1 MSELNTLL
9 SDDQIERF
17 IADGFLIVQSDVD
30 KALHARV
37 ERRLR
42 EVDAAESW
50 HGNNILPRIP
60 ELHEVLQ
67 CSVVRGALV
76 SLLGEDYLLHPHRAV
91 HRSVPL
97 DEAVGVDVEADGT
110 PMGKG
115 STAASVWHQDAQ
127 SPLARA
133 RHHLP
138 RFIIGFYFPHDTPL
152 VMGPTRL
159 QAGSYF
165 WSSPQ
170 PTPLGVV
177 VPDHV
182 AAGTV
187 MLVHFDMVHA
197 GLSNCSDSDRFM
209 LKFVF
214 NRVSNPSAPTWKS
227 ERSAWHGSQ
236 AQSVT
241 APTDAWQFV
250 WRWMRGNATRPVT
263 KTKPSDLHAQ
273 DLETSINS
281 IYRCHD
287 PKVLAQVL
295 RGKAGLGLHE
305 RVLIGPYKG
314 KRYIKDD
321 VTGYPRRW
329 NERAIVME
337 PEAYA
342 LGTQGVEAIPHL
354 VELVELNDPWLN
366 VNVAFALGE
375 IAVMNDQVREVL
387 SQLLA
392 SEHQQVVRQSID
404 AISFIQADA
413 EPFLEQFMQFMT
425 TDCEAWQRKEVE
437 RGWVAQEQIR
447 LNVMFACVSLLT
459 TATDP
464 QRLEEL
470 FKSGLGDQGYCAEVA
485 VEGLRRLGTPS
496 ALATALEFTAKR
508 TWDAGLLGKQKPY

>member
-1 MSELNTLL
+1 
-9 SDDQIERF
+9 
-17 IADGFLIVQSDVD
+17 
-30 KALHARV
+30 
-37 ERRLR
+37 
-42 EVDAAESW
+42 
-50 HGNNILPRIP
+50 
-60 ELHEVLQ
+60 
-67 CSVVRGALV
+67 
-76 SLLGEDYLLHPHRAV
+76 
-91 HRSVPL
+91 
-97 DEAVGVDVEADGT
+97 
-110 PMGKG
+110 
-115 STAASVWHQDAQ
+115 
-127 SPLARA
+127 
-133 RHHLP
+133 
-138 RFIIGFYFPHDTPL
+138 
-152 VMGPTRL
+152 
-159 QAGSYF
+159 
-165 WSSPQ
+165 
-170 PTPLGVV
+170 
-177 VPDHV
+177 
-182 AAGTV
+182 
-187 MLVHFDMVHA
+187 
-197 GLSNCSDSDRFM
+197 
-209 LKFVF
+209 
-214 NRVSNPSAPTWKS
+214 
-227 ERSAWHGSQ
+227 
-236 AQSVT
+236 
-241 APTDAWQFV
+241 
-250 WRWMRGNATRPVT
+250 MRGNVTRPVT

-354 VELVELNDPWLN
+354 VELVELDDPWLN

-375 IAVMNDQVREVL
+375 IAVMNDQVRDVL

-425 TDCEAWQRKEVE
+425 ADCEAWQRKEVE

-459 TATDP
+459 TTTDP
-464 QRLEEL
+464 LRLEEL
-470 FKSGLGDQGYCAEVA
+470 FKSGLGDQGYCGEVA
-485 VEGLRRLGTPS
+485 VEGLRRLRTPS
-496 ALATALEFTAKR
+496 ALATALEYTAKR